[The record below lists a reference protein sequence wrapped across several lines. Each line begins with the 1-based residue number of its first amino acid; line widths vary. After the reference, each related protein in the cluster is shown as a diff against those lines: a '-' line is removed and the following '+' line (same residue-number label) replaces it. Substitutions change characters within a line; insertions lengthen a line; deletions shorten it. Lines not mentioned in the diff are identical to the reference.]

1 MDMTDSAVKK
11 MPRWAQIVS
20 DVCSPLLLPTYAMAL
35 AMWITPLRVL
45 PESNRLVATAM
56 VAVLTA
62 LVPCLAIM
70 ILFRLGKVSDRALSN
85 RRQRILPFSFVIVC
99 YGCAAW
105 MLHGIGAPMWLSMFF
120 AGGAAACLVDMII
133 TLWWKI
139 SAHATAAGGMTGMV
153 TWFAVSGLADIG
165 AMLWLS
171 GVILLSGLIGSAR
184 IELGRHT
191 FAQVAAGFFVGLA
204 ATFGLMCI
212 H

>member
-1 MDMTDSAVKK
+1 MTDSAVKK

-120 AGGAAACLVDMII
+120 CRGGRGMSGGHDNHAMVENQRSCHRCRRYDRHGNLVCGVWARRHWRHVVAQRSD
-133 TLWWKI
+133 
-139 SAHATAAGGMTGMV
+139 SAFRTYRKRPH
-153 TWFAVSGLADIG
+153 
-165 AMLWLS
+165 
-171 GVILLSGLIGSAR
+171 
-184 IELGRHT
+184 
-191 FAQVAAGFFVGLA
+191 
-204 ATFGLMCI
+204 
-212 H
+212 